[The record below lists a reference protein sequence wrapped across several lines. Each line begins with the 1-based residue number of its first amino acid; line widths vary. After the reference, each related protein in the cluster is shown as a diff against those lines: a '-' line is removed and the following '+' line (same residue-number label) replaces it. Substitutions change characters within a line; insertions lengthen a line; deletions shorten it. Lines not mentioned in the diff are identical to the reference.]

1 MKVNVAGLGYSRLTS
16 CSNSPIVSH
25 VMRHRI
31 RQNMPNMFDLE
42 HLFLSSRMK
51 GFGGTSV
58 GSSTSLE
65 LYVGLSGEFNRLEA
79 SSVGVV
85 YSVIR
90 PPSMGSGVS

>member
-1 MKVNVAGLGYSRLTS
+1 M
-16 CSNSPIVSH
+16 
-25 VMRHRI
+25 

-85 YSVIR
+85 YSVIK
-90 PPSMGSGVS
+90 PSMEVWIRIAAFCGCAGVSLLKV